1 MINRVVLVGRL
12 TKDPEYRTTPS
23 GVSVATFTL
32 AVNRTFTNAQGEREA
47 DFINCVVFRKQA
59 ENVNNYLFKGS
70 LAGVD
75 GRIQSRSYENQ
86 EGRRIFV
93 TEVVCD
99 SVQFLEPKNQNQRHA
114 QEGNNNFQN
123 FVGQQTGQNTSYYQ
137 NNTEKR
143 KNKSSVMLKK
153 EIIISKIMVDN
164 NPDKIRLLMKTITTI
179 VHQTII
185 NQITHFQMKTALLI
199 LVMMIYHA
207 NYNERIKLEKF

>member
-47 DFINCVVFRKQA
+47 DFINVVVFRRQA

-93 TEVVCD
+93 TEVVAD
-99 SVQFLEPKNQNQRHA
+99 SVQFLEPK
-114 QEGNNNFQN
+114 
-123 FVGQQTGQNTSYYQ
+123 
-137 NNTEKR
+137 
-143 KNKSSVMLKK
+143 MLKVANVIK
-153 EIIISKIMVDN
+153 VITMISKTTVKDLVVN
-164 NPDKIRLLMKTITTI
+164 NQDKIHLTITI
-179 VHQTII
+179 IHQII
-185 NQITHFQMKTALLI
+185 KPDNPF
-199 LVMMIYHA
+199 A
-207 NYNERIKLEKF
+207 NANGPIDISDDDLPF